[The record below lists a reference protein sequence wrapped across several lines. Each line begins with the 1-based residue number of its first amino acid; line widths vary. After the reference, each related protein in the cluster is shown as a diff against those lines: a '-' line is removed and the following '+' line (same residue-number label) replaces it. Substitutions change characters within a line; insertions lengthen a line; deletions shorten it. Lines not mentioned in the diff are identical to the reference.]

1 MTSCDILAV
10 TFQESLG
17 WIQAALGAVAAPRQM
32 NITERASKAEII
44 SAAVELTDS
53 QAHEIGAL
61 KEERTLLYALLGVLA
76 ALHLLF

>member
-1 MTSCDILAV
+1 
-10 TFQESLG
+10 
-17 WIQAALGAVAAPRQM
+17 M